1 MIYLASDK
9 KRHDS
14 HHNKWWRRWQQQWWW
29 WLPEQDKNSTTV
41 VTKFTDSFF
50 FPCTA
55 LKTIFFLPCTLDTET
70 ILFCLVIHWK
80 LFLLLPCIPLKTN
93 LIISQDEI
101 LNNSTIYPNV
111 VTDLNSESYN
121 KQTLRQYFFLTINWH
136 TKSDITILLL
146 VFYFLIYT
154 YILLRFLIEKC
165 RLSGEWNIEKN
176 MLHNNFTFALK
187 YCLLVGNQN
196 LGRELSIVG
205 RDSLISTA

>member
-29 WLPEQDKNSTTV
+29 WLPEQDKNSATV
-41 VTKFTDSFF
+41 VTKFTDSFLF

-70 ILFCLVIHWK
+70 ILFCLVLHWK

-111 VTDLNSESYN
+111 VTDLNSESHN
-121 KQTLRQYFFLTINWH
+121 TQTLRQ
-136 TKSDITILLL
+136 
-146 VFYFLIYT
+146 
-154 YILLRFLIEKC
+154 
-165 RLSGEWNIEKN
+165 
-176 MLHNNFTFALK
+176 
-187 YCLLVGNQN
+187 
-196 LGRELSIVG
+196 
-205 RDSLISTA
+205 